1 MASCSKL
8 GDRHWLEIL
17 SACVNTASE
26 SQVASDELAD
36 LLLLDQQHGML
47 FEFSSPI
54 RGSVLAIRF
63 VKSPFLSFSPP

>member
-17 SACVNTASE
+17 SACDNTASE

-54 RGSVLAIRF
+54 KG
-63 VKSPFLSFSPP
+63 